1 MSLANVKPNPKY
13 HPRSEAPATG
23 LKSPKISYYAD
34 HVTIRVPNG
43 QWDDALHEQAQFANL
58 RSDPGAVAG
67 LITSERSQPST
78 NQGDATAAR
87 PVLQPDRRDAIPLT
101 YCNHTRRIIAL
112 VGFVVSS
119 VTILGVHVAGNDG
132 KVPGFQPLP
141 LFDDDRSPMGVL
153 FSSVI
158 GLGIFA
164 SGAIGVAGIIGFF
177 IQKCLEE

>member
-1 MSLANVKPNPKY
+1 MSLADVNPNL
-13 HPRSEAPATG
+13 HSRSAVPATP
-23 LKSPKISYYAD
+23 LTSPQIIQGPDCVA
-34 HVTIRVPNG
+34 ILLPNG
-43 QWDDALHEQAQFANL
+43 LWNEALEELAQSANI
-58 RSDPGAVAG
+58 RSAPRAVAE
-67 LITSERSQPST
+67 LIASERSQPST
-78 NQGDATAAR
+78 NQDAATAAP
-87 PVLQPDRRDAIPLT
+87 PVLQPDPRDAIPLT
-101 YCNHTRRIIAL
+101 YCNRTRHMIAL

-141 LFDDDRSPMGVL
+141 LFDDDRNPMGVL

-164 SGAIGVAGIIGFF
+164 SGAIGAAGIIGFS